1 MVNASARLA
10 IFVPDLVA
18 GGAQRSMIKL
28 ASGLAERGRQVDLV
42 LAHASGPFLSEA
54 PDTVRLVDLGAP
66 RVLAS
71 LPHLADYLRRERPA
85 AMLSV
90 LHANLVALWARRLTG
105 IPHRLVVSERNML
118 SSEVQ
123 AYAADMR
130 MRLIPLLTRRCYP
143 WADAVVA
150 VSWGVAADLVRY
162 AQLSPRQV
170 RVIYN
175 PIITPGLRQKALEPL
190 AHPWFIPGAPPV
202 ILAVGRLAEQK
213 DFTTL
218 IRAFAEVRRSRP
230 ARLLILGEGD
240 ERPLLE
246 ATAQQLDVQ
255 DDVGLP
261 GFVPNPYPYMVRAG
275 AFVLSSRWEGLPGV
289 LIEALYCGAPLVST
303 DCPSG
308 PREILAG
315 GRYGLLTPVGDATKL
330 AGAID
335 AALNGDA
342 PHAPQESWQPY
353 ELETVVDQYEDAL
366 LGDLR
371 GDGACVQAWPEPAPA
386 EEIYAQ

>member
-1 MVNASARLA
+1 MVNASVRLA
-10 IFVPDLVA
+10 IFLPDLVA

-28 ASGLAERGRQVDLV
+28 AGGLAERGYQVDMV
-42 LAHASGPFLSEA
+42 LAHASGPFLAEA

-105 IPHRLVVSERNML
+105 IPHRLVVSERNTL

-123 AYAADMR
+123 AYAADWHMW
-130 MRLIPLLTRRCYP
+130 LIPRLVRRCYP
-143 WADAVVA
+143 WADCVVA
-150 VSWGVAADLVRY
+150 VSRGVAADLVRY
-162 AQLSPRQV
+162 AKLSPQQV

-175 PIITPGLRQKALEPL
+175 PIITPGLRQKAREPL
-190 AHPWFIPGAPPV
+190 THPWFAPGAPPV
-202 ILAVGRLAEQK
+202 ILAVGRLEAQK

-218 IRAFAEVRRSRP
+218 IRAFAQVRRTRP
-230 ARLLILGEGD
+230 ARLLILGEGE

-246 ATAQQLDVQ
+246 ATAQQLGVQ
-255 DDVGLP
+255 GDVGLP
-261 GFVPNPYPYMVRAG
+261 GFVANPYPYMVRSG
-275 AFVLSSRWEGLPGV
+275 AFCLSSRWEGLPGV
-289 LIEALYCGAPLVST
+289 LIEALYCGALLVST

-315 GRYGLLTPVGDATKL
+315 GRYGLLTPVGDATEL
-330 AGAID
+330 AEAID
-335 AALNGDA
+335 TALNGDA
-342 PHAPQESWQPY
+342 PRAPQESWQPY
-353 ELETVVDQYEDAL
+353 ELEMVVDQYEDAL

-371 GDGACVQAWPEPAPA
+371 GDGASVWAWPEPAPV
-386 EEIYAQ
+386 EELYAR

>member
-1 MVNASARLA
+1 MVNASVRLA

-28 ASGLAERGRQVDLV
+28 AGGLAERGYPVDLV
-42 LAHASGPFLSEA
+42 LAHASGPFMAET
-54 PDTVRLVDLGAP
+54 PETVRLVDLGAP

-71 LPHLADYLRRERPA
+71 LPRLVDYLRRERPA

-105 IPHRLVVSERNML
+105 IPHRLVVSERNTL

-123 AYAADMR
+123 AYATDVR
-130 MRLIPLLTRRCYP
+130 MRLVPLLMRSCYP
-143 WADAVVA
+143 WADCVVA
-150 VSWGVAADLVRY
+150 VSQGVAADLAECVKLPAGRI
-162 AQLSPRQV
+162 

-175 PIITPGLRQKALEPL
+175 PIITPRLRQKALEPL
-190 AHPWFIPGAPPV
+190 AHPWFTPGAPPV
-202 ILAVGRLAEQK
+202 ILAVGRLEAQK

-218 IRAFAEVRRSRP
+218 IHAFALVRRSRL

-240 ERPLLE
+240 ERTQLE
-246 ATAQQLDVQ
+246 ATAQQFGVQ

-261 GFVPNPYPYMVRAG
+261 GFVANPYPYMVRAG

-315 GRYGLLTPVGDATKL
+315 GRYGLLTPVGDAMKL
-330 AGAID
+330 AGTID

-342 PHAPQESWQPY
+342 PRAPQESWQPY
-353 ELETVVDQYEDAL
+353 QLETVVDQYEDAL

-371 GDGACVQAWPEPAPA
+371 GDGAYVRARPEPAPA
-386 EEIYAQ
+386 EEIYAH

>member
-1 MVNASARLA
+1 MVNASVRLA
-10 IFVPDLVA
+10 IFVPDLAA

-28 ASGLAERGRQVDLV
+28 AGGLAERDYQVDLV
-42 LAHASGPFLSEA
+42 LAHASGPFLAET

-71 LPHLADYLRRERPA
+71 LPHLVDYLQRERPA

-105 IPHRLVVSERNML
+105 IPHRLVVSERNTL
-118 SSEVQ
+118 SSEVH
-123 AYAADMR
+123 AYAADVR

-162 AQLSPRQV
+162 AKLSPRQV

-175 PIITPGLRQKALEPL
+175 PIITPGLRMKAQESL
-190 AHPWFIPGAPPV
+190 AHPWFAPGAPPV
-202 ILAVGRLAEQK
+202 TLAVGRLEAQK

-218 IRAFAEVRRSRP
+218 IHAFALVRRSRP
-230 ARLLILGEGD
+230 VRLLILGEGD
-240 ERPLLE
+240 ERTQLE
-246 ATAQQLDVQ
+246 ATAQQLGVQ

-261 GFVPNPYPYMVRAG
+261 GFVPNPYPYMARAG
-275 AFVLSSRWEGLPGV
+275 TYVLSSRWEGLPGV

-315 GRYGLLTPVGDATKL
+315 GRYGLLTPVGDAPKL
-330 AGAID
+330 AAAID
-335 AALNGDA
+335 AALNGEA
-342 PHAPQESWQPY
+342 PHASQESWQPF
-353 ELETVVDQYEDAL
+353 ELETVVNQYEDAL
-366 LGDLR
+366 LGDLC
-371 GDGACVQAWPEPAPA
+371 GDGACVWTWPEPAPT
-386 EEIYAQ
+386 EELYVH